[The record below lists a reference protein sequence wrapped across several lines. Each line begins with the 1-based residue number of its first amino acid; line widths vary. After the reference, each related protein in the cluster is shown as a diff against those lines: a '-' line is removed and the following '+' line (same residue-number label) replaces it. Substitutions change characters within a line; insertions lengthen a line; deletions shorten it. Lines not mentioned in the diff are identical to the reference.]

1 MLPGVSN
8 GGARSA
14 VRRNRLVSAAVL
26 ATLAATPFWEA
37 ILGGTLFER
46 DINMVWLPQV
56 ESLVRAVANGS
67 WPLWDPYVGFG
78 QPMLADPRVGVLYPP
93 TWLNLLLPPTVF
105 YTAFVVAHVAGSG
118 WGMLALAR
126 HWSASRLAATFTA
139 TLWMLS
145 GPLLSL
151 VPMWHHLAGFAWM
164 PWVALAASRAFER
177 PARARSVWL
186 GCAVALQWLAGSPEA
201 SLLTLLVVAVLAF
214 RALRSRWTDVGLR
227 RRLIR
232 LTALGALIGS
242 TLPAAQWLPTLD
254 IVARSSRRQQAAE
267 DQTAWSRHPWAL
279 TELIAPA
286 RFGELPLD
294 PEAIHRILDDRPPWL
309 RSIYL
314 GAPALGLVA
323 AGLLGGPS
331 GGRALAWLLGFSVIL
346 SMGRH
351 VPLYE
356 TATAL
361 LPPLQWLRYP
371 VKILLVAA
379 FAWSLLAGRGLDVV
393 SGSAP
398 TARGWSRRVV
408 LPASFSFLACGGVWW
423 SLTWGSA
430 WLRPWL
436 LPLPGEVLAQALQP
450 SIVSAAIATT
460 AAAVALALLAWRG
473 PAGRGGQGL
482 AVALALVCAADL
494 LHKHVALNPVAP
506 AELFDSRPRVLDSL
520 DLGIAD
526 RLFVRDYSIAAP
538 QESRSPDL
546 RSPYQL
552 ARLPVGWP
560 PQAGLVLGV
569 HEYLNPPTAARWGLL
584 GSFDFDILGL
594 QPSYQHALTERLRS
608 LEGDPE
614 AHTRLLRMGGVTH
627 ALGLREAG
635 WWKGLEP
642 VTETPGWFAEPVRV
656 FRVPEPLT
664 RAYAVRGARIA
675 GDERA
680 LELLASPG
688 FDPAQELI
696 LPSGRPRERGPAP
709 GSVRVLGAEHGEVRL
724 HASLDAPGFLVLADA
739 FDPGWRATV
748 DGRPARIL
756 RANIALRAVE
766 LGRGRHHVVFEYRP
780 RWVSWGLAISLF
792 GLATSFVALAWGRRP
807 DSAQSLS

>member
-8 GGARSA
+8 GGERSA

-26 ATLAATPFWEA
+26 ATLAATPFWQA

-93 TWLNLLLPPTVF
+93 TWLNLLLPPAVF
-105 YTAFVVAHVAGSG
+105 YTAFVVAHLAASG

-126 HWSASRLAATFTA
+126 HWSASRRAATFTA

-164 PWVALAASRAFER
+164 PWVVLAASRAFER
-177 PARARSVWL
+177 PAHVRSVWL

-201 SLLTLLVVAVLAF
+201 SLLSLLVVAVLAL
-214 RALRSRWTDVGLR
+214 RALRACWTDAGLR

-254 IVARSSRRQQAAE
+254 IVSRSARRQQDAE
-267 DQTAWSRHPWAL
+267 NQMAWSRHPWAA

-286 RFGELPLD
+286 RFGELPLN
-294 PEAIHRILDDRPPWL
+294 PEAVHRILDDRPPWL

-331 GGRALAWLLGFSVIL
+331 GGRALAWLLGVSIIL

-356 TATAL
+356 TATSL

-371 VKILLVAA
+371 AKLLLLAA
-379 FAWSLLAGRGLDVV
+379 FTWSLLAGRGLDVV
-393 SGSAP
+393 SGAALTSR
-398 TARGWSRRVV
+398 TWSRRVM
-408 LPASFSFLACGGVWW
+408 LPALFAFLLSGGVWW
-423 SLTWGSA
+423 SLASGGA

-436 LPLPGEVLAQALQP
+436 LPLPDELLAQALQA
-450 SIVSAAIATT
+450 SIVSAAIATVAT
-460 AAAVALALLAWRG
+460 AAALALLAWRAS
-473 PAGRGGQGL
+473 AGRGGPRL
-482 AVALALVCAADL
+482 AVALAVVCTADL
-494 LHKHVALNPVAP
+494 LHKHIALNPVAP
-506 AELFDSRPRVLDSL
+506 AELFDSRPQLLDSL
-520 DLGIAD
+520 SLGIAD

-552 ARLPVGWP
+552 ARLPAGWP

-569 HEYLNPPTAARWGLL
+569 HEYLNPPTAARWGLF

-594 QPSYQHALTERLRS
+594 QPSYQYALTERLRS
-608 LEGDPE
+608 LEGDAR
-614 AHTRLLRMGGVTH
+614 AHARLLRMGGVTH
-627 ALGLREAG
+627 ALGLREAT
-635 WWKGLEP
+635 WWKDLEP
-642 VTETPGWFAEPVRV
+642 IAELPGWFAEPIRV
-656 FRVPEPLT
+656 FRVPKPLT

-675 GDERA
+675 TDERA
-680 LELLASPG
+680 LELLAGPG
-688 FDPAQELI
+688 FDPARELI
-696 LPSGRPRERGPAP
+696 LPSGRPREPGPAP
-709 GSVRVLGAEHGEVRL
+709 GTVRVLGVEHGEVRL
-724 HASLDAPGFLVLADA
+724 HATLNAPGFLVLADA
-739 FDPGWRATV
+739 FDPGWRASV

-766 LGRGRHHVVFEYRP
+766 LERGRHHVVFEYRP
-780 RWVSWGLAISLF
+780 PWVPWGFMISLAGF
-792 GLATSFVALAWGRRP
+792 GIGVITLGRGRRKARA
-807 DSAQSLS
+807 D